1 MKKFLNRIVYW
12 LGPAILVALGFSCSD
27 PLNPDDPP
35 TPVPLY
41 DPSTIRAYYGVAP
54 CDFKVDISVANESG
68 KPIEGIKVTPNIK
81 PVVIRDDVILT
92 LTTDKKGNVSHTYN
106 VSVIPTS
113 VMVYFEDVDGDKNRG
128 TFAKD
133 SALFWSI
140 RTDGRFDSSD
150 GMRSGEWIITG
161 KKVLKKK

>member
-1 MKKFLNRIVYW
+1 MNKIVYW

-27 PLNPDDPP
+27 PYSPDDPP
-35 TPVPLY
+35 TPTPLY

-54 CDFKVDISVANESG
+54 CVFKVDISVANESG
-68 KPIEGIKVTPNIK
+68 KPIEGIKVTPTISK
-81 PVVIRDDVILT
+81 EV

-140 RTDGRFDSSD
+140 RTDGRFDSDD
-150 GMRSGEWIITG
+150 GMRHGDWIITG